1 MTEQE
6 FEKAKRINK
15 DIQKLFDRVKE
26 KNIQGQA
33 REINKLYEKIMDKS
47 AELSDLMK

>member
-26 KNIQGQA
+26 KIFKVKQ
-33 REINKLYEKIMDKS
+33 EKLIS
-47 AELSDLMK
+47 FTRRLWISQQN